1 MTAFR
6 AALFAVLGAAAVLA
20 GGCQDS
26 PWWDYR
32 DEPYLADAATAGEE
46 QALRNV
52 NSVNHD
58 QRAIALRY
66 LAYQAG
72 ARRARGDAAGADRL
86 EGIIVQRYL
95 AERNGEVRA
104 TIVRIC
110 APAVGPGSRRVVE
123 FLRGRIAAGEYPGY
137 AALSLAYLSAPGAV
151 VDIEPLTRHPTPDVR
166 YQAAVA
172 LTVLR
177 DPRGFEAVNR
187 IWRTMKA
194 PPWPDFIEGVPL
206 ETARQNLSQHALRG
220 FGRPLNQ

>member
-1 MTAFR
+1 MKAFLPMLL
-6 AALFAVLGAAAVLA
+6 AAAAVLL

-66 LAYQAG
+66 LAHQAA

-95 AERNGEVRA
+95 VERNSEVRA
-104 TIVRIC
+104 TIVKIC
-110 APAVGPGSRRVVE
+110 APAVGPGSRRVVD
-123 FLRGRIAAGEYPGY
+123 FLRARIAAGEYPGY
-137 AALSLAYLSAPGAV
+137 AAQSLAYLAAPNAV

-177 DPRGFEAVNR
+177 DPRGFDAVNKV
-187 IWRTMKA
+187 WRAMRT
-194 PPWPDFIEGVPL
+194 PPWPDFVEGVPL
-206 ETARQNLSQHALRG
+206 ETAKQNLAQRALRG
-220 FGRPLNQ
+220 FNRPLYQ